1 MTVILFSLGL
11 RPACSNSP
19 FLPEFIYSDVYQAEQ
34 SLNTSVMLLCSFPS
48 LCISVLFLFVL
59 FIGKISSSHDRSIN
73 AQLILSPSIVGFYF
87 FLLYLHFMPD
97 LLLCS
102 NIRDL
107 DLHSALTST
116 REIHY
121 GLQNLLIFLS
131 ASTLTRRYEE
141 WNALIN
147 KGLYCAFDCKRLL
160 LIGPLVNIMDMFVL
174 LQLCT
179 PKIYLGERASV
190 VGSTDI

>member
-11 RPACSNSP
+11 RPACSNLP
-19 FLPEFIYSDVYQAEQ
+19 FLPELIYSDVYQAEP
-34 SLNTSVMLLCSFPS
+34 SLNTSILLYVPSPS
-48 LCISVLFLFVL
+48 LCISVVFLFVL
-59 FIGKISSSHDRSIN
+59 FISKISSSHDLSIN
-73 AQLILSPSIVGFYF
+73 VRLILSPSIVIFF

-97 LLLCS
+97 LLLCR

-131 ASTLTRRYEE
+131 ASTLTHRYE
-141 WNALIN
+141 L
-147 KGLYCAFDCKRLL
+147 K
-160 LIGPLVNIMDMFVL
+160 
-174 LQLCT
+174 
-179 PKIYLGERASV
+179 S
-190 VGSTDI
+190 